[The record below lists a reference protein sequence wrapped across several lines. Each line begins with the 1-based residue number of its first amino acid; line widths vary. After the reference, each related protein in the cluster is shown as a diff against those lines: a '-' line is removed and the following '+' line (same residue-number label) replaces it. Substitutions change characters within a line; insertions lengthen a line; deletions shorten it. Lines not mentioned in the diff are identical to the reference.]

1 MGLKQQGI
9 NLDFSHLRAVLG
21 FALMR
26 IPMPRTWR
34 KVFVKFAGVKLSGKK
49 YFIARDVQFDSM
61 YPQNITI
68 DNDAHIASGVRI
80 LTHRLD
86 TTNPDREDIHFIE
99 GHIEIGEHA
108 FIGSGAII
116 TGDVKIGKGAI
127 IGAGSVVTKSVGE
140 YEIWA
145 GNPAKFIK
153 SRP

>member
-26 IPMPRTWR
+26 IPMSRTWR
-34 KVFVKFAGVKLSGKK
+34 KVFVKFAGVKLTGKK

-68 DNDAHIASGVRI
+68 DNDAHIASGVWI